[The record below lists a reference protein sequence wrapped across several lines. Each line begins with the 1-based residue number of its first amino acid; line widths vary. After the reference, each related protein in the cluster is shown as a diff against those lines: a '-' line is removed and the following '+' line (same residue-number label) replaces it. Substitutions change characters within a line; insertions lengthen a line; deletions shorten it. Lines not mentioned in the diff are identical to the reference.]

1 MLSLASASMS
11 TLRLP
16 AGDLRMSMSDYF
28 DIRTTNGES
37 AFDRCYD
44 PNWGCNWPGSFADE
58 PRMTPGVTISVQTD
72 APVVRAALHYG
83 GRSGYCSADCP
94 GTPPSF
100 CYHPPNGLVCRNR
113 CEPKVY
119 VDGRL
124 ARLAGNGGCLLYT
137 SPSPRDA

>member
-1 MLSLASASMS
+1 MTPRVCPPTPRRVSAMLSLASASMS

-72 APVVRAALHYG
+72 
-83 GRSGYCSADCP
+83 
-94 GTPPSF
+94 
-100 CYHPPNGLVCRNR
+100 
-113 CEPKVY
+113 
-119 VDGRL
+119 
-124 ARLAGNGGCLLYT
+124 CLLYT
-137 SPSPRDA
+137 SPSPRDATLSRMPSSA